1 MAWERIIDGE
11 LADRAWEVVRGIA
24 GDLAVRETPAPDAA
38 LFWSYLAGTLGDP
51 TTASHHDHALDRFV
65 AEIERGYSKI
75 ALYGG
80 GLAGAAWVAAHV
92 TNDLD
97 DFLDLVD
104 EKLVELLATT
114 PWPGDYDL
122 MTGLVGLAVYFL
134 ERGDAAGA
142 REGLRRIVGHLDA
155 MAEHADGI
163 TWHTPARMLPP
174 HQLGEYPNGYHN
186 CGLAHGVP
194 GVIAVLSRIARR
206 PDAPPEAAVLRDG
219 AIRWLAARRLGDLGF
234 PATADA
240 TKPTRLAWCY
250 GDAGVTIALHSAADR
265 APTDLPATIR
275 RWMSREDTGVEDAG
289 LCHGAIG
296 LAHIANRLYQATGE
310 VAYRDYA
317 RTWIERTLALHRSG
331 DPDVLTGSAG
341 VGLGLLAALG
351 VEPGWDRLLLCD
363 L

>member
-11 LADRAWEVVRGIA
+11 LADRAWQAVRGI
-24 GDLAVRETPAPDAA
+24 GDDLAVREPPAPDAA

-51 TTASHHDHALDRFV
+51 DTANRNDQALDRFV
-65 AEIERGYSKI
+65 AEIERGYSMI
-75 ALYGG
+75 ALQGG

-92 TNDLD
+92 TNGLD
-97 DFLDLVD
+97 DFLELAD
-104 EKLVELLATT
+104 ERLVELLAT

-122 MTGLVGLAVYFL
+122 MNGLVGLAVYFL

-155 MAEHADGI
+155 MAERADGI
-163 TWHTPARMLPP
+163 TWHTPARLLPP
-174 HQLGEYPNGYHN
+174 HQVTEYPNGYHN

-194 GVIAVLSRIARR
+194 GVIAVLARIARR
-206 PDAPPEAAVLRDG
+206 PDSPPAAAVLRDG
-219 AIRWLAARRLGDLGF
+219 AIRWLVARRLGDLGY
-234 PATADA
+234 PATVEAA
-240 TKPTRLAWCY
+240 KPTRLAWCY
-250 GDAGVTIALHSAADR
+250 GDAGVTIALHSAGVLDL
-265 APTDLPATIR
+265 APAIR
-275 RWMSREDTGVEDAG
+275 RWMAREDTGVEDAG

-310 VAYRDYA
+310 ADYRDYA
-317 RTWIERTLALHRSG
+317 RRWIDRGLALHRAG

-341 VGLGLLAALG
+341 VGLGLMAALG